1 MKVIVKETAFY
12 NKKLVEEGEIIEIK
26 EKEVPSWAKKIK
38 EEKAPTKPTEP
49 TVEPTQPTVEPT
61 QPTVEPTA
69 DEDTLKA
76 ELETLKDIAIDND
89 LMIEVQEDIPLK
101 EAIAVFKSKLKE
113 NGIEV

>member
-49 TVEPTQPTVEPT
+49 TVEPTVEPT
-61 QPTVEPTA
+61 AEPTA

-101 EAIAVFKSKLKE
+101 EAIENFKNKLKE

>member
-61 QPTVEPTA
+61 A

-76 ELETLKDIAIDND
+76 ELEALKDIAIDND
-89 LMIEVQEDIPLK
+89 LMIVVDENITLK

>member
-49 TVEPTQPTVEPT
+49 TAEPTQPTVEPT
-61 QPTVEPTA
+61 EPTA

-101 EAIAVFKSKLKE
+101 EAIENFKNKLKE

>member
-38 EEKAPTKPTEP
+38 EEKMPTKQT
-49 TVEPTQPTVEPT
+49 EPTQPTVEPT
-61 QPTVEPTA
+61 ELTAEPTP

-89 LMIEVQEDIPLK
+89 LMIDVQEDIPLK
-101 EAIAVFKSKLKE
+101 DAIENFKNKLKE

>member
-1 MKVIVKETAFY
+1 MKVIVTETAFY

-61 QPTVEPTA
+61 A

-89 LMIEVQEDIPLK
+89 LMIVVDENITLK

>member
-38 EEKAPTKPTEP
+38 EEKAPTKPTE
-49 TVEPTQPTVEPT
+49 PTVEPT

>member
-49 TVEPTQPTVEPT
+49 TAEPTQPTVEPT
-61 QPTVEPTA
+61 AEPTA

-76 ELETLKDIAIDND
+76 ELEALKDIAIDND
-89 LMIEVQEDIPLK
+89 LMIVVDENITLK